1 MADTSLFGRL
11 KRLFSTQVVVR
22 RVGKDKLKVVDSSR
36 LQADGNRRGSAYYD
50 RYGRLHG
57 SNSRKNWQTGRLAV
71 IFPL

>member
-36 LQADGNRRGSAYYD
+36 LQGDGNRRG
-50 RYGRLHG
+50 
-57 SNSRKNWQTGRLAV
+57 
-71 IFPL
+71 